1 MTVMFYDATPS
12 KVTVTE
18 DWGVANND
26 GLGVACGYLRALG
39 YHSLVWPQELQP
51 MVDNTATR

>member
-18 DWGVANND
+18 DWGVTNND

-39 YHSLVWPQELQP
+39 
-51 MVDNTATR
+51 